1 MAVCEEINDQMS
13 TEREN
18 EILKIL
24 YDRRRITV
32 KELSECLYASETSIR
47 RDLARLEKQHMLKRI
62 HGGARL
68 EANAV
73 SAFKI
78 PYMIRSLE
86 NVSEKQSIAEKAA
99 ALVREANVVF
109 LDASTS
115 ALALLPFLARKKD
128 ITVITDGVRILS
140 EAINYPELRII
151 STGGALNRSTLSLF
165 GDETFTSIRNYHANF
180 CFFSCEG
187 VHQNGAI
194 TDFNEE
200 ENLVRRAMMRRS
212 NKSYLLCTSKKIGIM
227 QSHHLCD
234 IDEVEGILSAD
245 EPPEWFPKGSRKA

>member
-1 MAVCEEINDQMS
+1 MS
-13 TEREN
+13 IEREN

-32 KELSECLYASETSIR
+32 KELSEQLYASETSIR

-68 EANAV
+68 EANGV
-73 SAFKI
+73 SALKI

-86 NVSEKQSIAEKAA
+86 NVSEKQVIAEKAA
-99 ALVREANVVF
+99 SLVREANVVF

-115 ALALLPFLARKKD
+115 ALALLPFLTRKKD
-128 ITVITDGVRILS
+128 ITVITNGVRILS
-140 EAINYPELRII
+140 EAVNYPELRII
-151 STGGALNRSTLSLF
+151 STGGILNRSTLSLF
-165 GDETFTSIRNYHANF
+165 GDETFSSIHNYHANF

-200 ENLVRRAMMRRS
+200 ENLVRRAMLRRS
-212 NKSYLLCTSKKIGIM
+212 NKSYLLCTGKKLGLL

-234 IDEVEGILSAD
+234 IDEVEAVLTAGPL
-245 EPPEWFPKGSRKA
+245 PEWLQKDG